1 MAKLKGARKMMGQ
14 PGGGVGGNMA
24 GMADQLRRMQEEMV
38 KTQEAL
44 GSEKLT
50 VSSGGGAVE
59 IVITGHQRVESIKI
73 DPEAVDLQDI
83 SMLEDLILTAVNQA
97 IERSQAMG
105 AERMQSLTSG
115 INIPGLGF

>member
-1 MAKLKGARKMMGQ
+1 MMGQ